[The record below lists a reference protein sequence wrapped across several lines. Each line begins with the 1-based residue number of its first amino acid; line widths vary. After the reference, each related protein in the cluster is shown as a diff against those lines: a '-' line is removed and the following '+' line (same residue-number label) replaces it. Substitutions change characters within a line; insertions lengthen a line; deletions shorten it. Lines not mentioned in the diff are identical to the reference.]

1 MRKVLL
7 ATAMLAA
14 LPGAGC
20 TMSEERAGGGA
31 VLGAATGSVIGA
43 LATGRPGG
51 ALAGAAL
58 GGATGAIVGAATTP
72 SYGRPAGPVIV
83 ERVRER
89 PVYVEEEVDMAA
101 SAGRALIASLILGAM
116 SRPGEPGCADERRGT
131 PLGLNLDRLSSCSTC
146 PGRPSAKTP
155 RESALSG
162 SETA

>member
-1 MRKVLL
+1 
-7 ATAMLAA
+7 
-14 LPGAGC
+14 
-20 TMSEERAGGGA
+20 MSEERAGGGA

-131 PLGLNLDRLSSCSTC
+131 PLGLNLDR
-146 PGRPSAKTP
+146 PGPP
-155 RESALSG
+155 LALQHVSG
-162 SETA
+162 AAECQDAPGVGPLRVRDGLISI

>member
-1 MRKVLL
+1 VRKVLL

-89 PVYVEEEVDMAA
+89 PVYVEEEVDMAPVCRTRIDRF
-101 SAGRALIASLILGAM
+101 SDPWGNV
-116 SRPGEPGCADERRGT
+116 ETRRTRVCG
-131 PLGLNLDRLSSCSTC
+131 
-146 PGRPSAKTP
+146 
-155 RESALSG
+155 
-162 SETA
+162 